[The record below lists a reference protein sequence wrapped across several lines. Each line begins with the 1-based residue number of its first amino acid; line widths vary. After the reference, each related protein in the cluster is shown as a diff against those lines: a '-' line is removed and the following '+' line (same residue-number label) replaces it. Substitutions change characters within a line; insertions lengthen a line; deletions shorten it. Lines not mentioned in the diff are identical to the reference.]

1 VETRGPPTAGAPSV
15 ADVDA
20 IVALADPVLRNLR
33 ITQCYHELSLAFH
46 DRFGGGANW
55 CTFATW
61 ASRQAGRSIRR
72 EDLSRAVE
80 QALGGVLSASELV
93 GAVAAAARALGAA
106 ATVDQIRRRIR
117 EVIDPGAAA
126 ERSAAAVA
134 RGNLKVFREI
144 GREFARYL
152 AGTGP
157 GAPELSEFR
166 RFLDA
171 LRPGDPPDGQR
182 YLRSAFERYHRA
194 RSAAD
199 PRERT
204 ELMLL
209 GNLEIGFHEQTRLQ
223 PEISEA
229 VDIALPTPE
238 QLSARLVATLF
249 PAGGVLVRA
258 RLVLRRLLGGPTPLD
273 RATAALI
280 AEARRA
286 VRHAITDHLMTLDLA
301 ATRLRLGDDLRA
313 RFPDSLRQ
321 LANADLRALLG
332 RIDPTPDSTL
342 ASGARDW
349 ADLPDRMHFIADLFR
364 CYHEVGELLE
374 PPFTPAQ
381 VAAMRAATLPGGE
394 L

>member
-1 VETRGPPTAGAPSV
+1 M
-15 ADVDA
+15 
-20 IVALADPVLRNLR
+20 ADPVLRNLR
-33 ITQCYHELSLAFH
+33 ITQCYHELSRAFA

-72 EDLSRAVE
+72 EDLARAVE
-80 QALGGVLSASELV
+80 RSLGGVLAASDLV
-93 GAVAAAARALGAA
+93 HAVAAAVRALGAA
-106 ATVDQIRRRIR
+106 ATVDEVRGRIR
-117 EVIDPGAAA
+117 DVIDPAAA
-126 ERSAAAVA
+126 AQRSAAAVA

-152 AGTGP
+152 AETGA
-157 GAPELSEFR
+157 GAPDDEAFR
-166 RFLDA
+166 RFLEP
-171 LRPGDPPDGQR
+171 LRSGDPPEGQR
-182 YLRSAFERYHRA
+182 YLRQAFERYHRA
-194 RSAAD
+194 RSAPDAG
-199 PRERT
+199 ERD

-223 PEISEA
+223 PEIAEA
-229 VDIALPTPE
+229 VDVALPEPE
-238 QLSARLVATLF
+238 QLSGRLVATLF

-273 RATAALI
+273 RATAALL

-286 VRHAITDHLMTLDLA
+286 VRHAVTEHLMTLELA
-301 ATRLRLGDDLRA
+301 GTRLRLGDDLRA
-313 RFPDSLRQ
+313 RFPESLRR
-321 LANADLRALLG
+321 LANADLRALLR
-332 RIDPTPDSTL
+332 RIDPTPDSIH

-364 CYHEVGELLE
+364 CYHVTGDLLA

-381 VAAMRAATLPGGE
+381 VAAMRAGTLPDGP